1 MHWVLRP
8 WRQFF
13 DFSGRATRREYW
25 LFQVQLLVLYFG
37 LLLAAGVL
45 GERFRSPTTDGIVG
59 LAAIVFVLFYVIAT
73 LSSGVRRIHDHDKSG
88 WLFLLSFVPL
98 FGWIYFLILGLT
110 PGTPGENSYGRDP
123 REGDLPS
130 AEEVAAIF
138 S

>member
-25 LFQVQLLVLYFG
+25 LFQVQLLVLYLG
-37 LLLAAGVL
+37 MLLAAGAL
-45 GERFRSPTTDGIVG
+45 GERFQSDTTNAIVG
-59 LAAIVFVLFYVIAT
+59 LATILAVLFYVIAS

-88 WLFLLSFVPL
+88 WLFVLTFIPL
-98 FGWIYFLILGLT
+98 IGWIFFLIMALT
-110 PGTPGENSYGRDP
+110 PGTDGDNSYGRDP
-123 REGDLPS
+123 RDGDLPS
-130 AEEVAAIF
+130 VEEVAAIF

>member
-1 MHWVLRP
+1 MRWILRP

-25 LFQVQLLVLYFG
+25 LFQVQLVLLYVG
-37 LLLAAGVL
+37 LLLAAGAVA
-45 GERFRSPTTDGIVG
+45 ETFQSDTTDVVVG
-59 LAAIVFVLFYVIAT
+59 FAVIPAILFYLIGS

-98 FGWIYFLILGLT
+98 IGWIFFLIMGLT
-110 PGTPGENSYGRDP
+110 PGTAGDNSYGRDP

>member
-25 LFQVQLLVLYFG
+25 LFQVQLLVSYVG
-37 LLLAAGVL
+37 LLLAAGAL
-45 GERFRSPTTDGIVG
+45 SASFQSATTDAIMG
-59 LAAIVFVLFYVIAT
+59 LAVIPAILFYFIGS

-98 FGWIYFLILGLT
+98 IGWIFFLIMGFT
-110 PGTPGENSYGRDP
+110 PGTPGDNSYGRDP
-123 REGDLPS
+123 REGDQLSPD
-130 AEEVAAIF
+130 EVAAIF

>member
-13 DFSGRATRREYW
+13 NFSGRAPRREYW
-25 LFQVQLLVLYFG
+25 LFQVQLIVLYVG
-37 LLLAAGVL
+37 MLLAAGAL
-45 GERFRSPTTDGIVG
+45 GERFPSDATYEVVGGASIV
-59 LAAIVFVLFYVIAT
+59 AVLFYFIAS

-98 FGWIYFLILGLT
+98 LGWIFFLIMGLT
-110 PGTPGENSYGRDP
+110 PGTAGDNSYGRDP
-123 REGDLPS
+123 RDGDQLSP
-130 AEEVAAIF
+130 EEVAAIF